1 MAAHI
6 AAYEEQIEPDR
17 RRTGRQ
23 GRVSD
28 RLRLSRAMCRAAEGQ
43 PYAVDASV
51 IDQRDARL

>member
-1 MAAHI
+1 MVAHI

-28 RLRLSRAMCRAAEGQ
+28 PLRLSRPMGRVSEDQ